1 MIKGKIIGGLLFG
14 AAIGALLGV
23 LFAPDK
29 GSETRKKVKR
39 KADDLKND
47 FDDVFFNMDPKQTN
61 RRPDV
66 NYYSE

>member
-23 LFAPDK
+23 LFAPYK